1 MIFCVEDEQ
10 NICELEVYT
19 LQSVGMEAQGCGS
32 GRELFALLEKQ
43 VPELIVLDIMLP
55 DEDGMSIL
63 RRLRADKRYA
73 NIPVIMA
80 TAKGSEFDKVKGLD
94 SGADDYIAKPFGM
107 LEMVAR
113 IKAVLR
119 RCAAPRPSEDEE
131 ETIRIGRLEV
141 NQMEHK
147 VSVGGSE
154 VVLTLKEYELL
165 RLFLSH
171 PGTAFSR
178 DQLMA
183 DVWGT
188 DYCGETRTVDMHIRT
203 LRQKLGAYGEKI
215 ETVRHGY
222 VRRAK
227 LYYLRDR
234 VGKAAK
240 VREKL

>member
-55 DEDGMSIL
+55 DEDGVSIL
-63 RRLRADKRYA
+63 RRLRADKCYA

-119 RCAAPRPSEDEE
+119 RCAAPRLSEDEE

-165 RLFLSH
+165 RKFLQH
-171 PGTAFSR
+171 PGIVFSR
-178 DQLMA
+178 DKLLN
-183 DVWGT
+183 DIWG
-188 DYCGETRTVDMHIRT
+188 YEFSGETRTVDVHIRT
-203 LRQKLGAYGEKI
+203 LRQKLGDAGELI
-215 ETVRHGY
+215 ETIRGVGY
-222 VRRAK
+222 RMA
-227 LYYLRDR
+227 
-234 VGKAAK
+234 AAK
-240 VREKL
+240 

>member
-55 DEDGMSIL
+55 DEDGVSIL
-63 RRLRADKRYA
+63 RRLRSDKRYA

-119 RCAAPRPSEDEE
+119 RCAAPCLSEDEKE
-131 ETIRIGRLEV
+131 IIRIGRLEV
-141 NQMEHK
+141 NQLEHK

-165 RLFLSH
+165 RKFLQH
-171 PGTAFSR
+171 PGIVFSR
-178 DQLMA
+178 DKLLN
-183 DVWGT
+183 DIWG
-188 DYCGETRTVDMHIRT
+188 YEFSGETRTVDVHIRT
-203 LRQKLGAYGEKI
+203 LRQKLGDAGELI
-215 ETVRHGY
+215 ETIRGVGYRMAAVR
-222 VRRAK
+222 
-227 LYYLRDR
+227 
-234 VGKAAK
+234 
-240 VREKL
+240 

>member
-55 DEDGMSIL
+55 DEDGVSIL
-63 RRLRADKRYA
+63 RRLRSDKRYA

-119 RCAAPRPSEDEE
+119 RCAAPCLSEDEKE
-131 ETIRIGRLEV
+131 IIRIGRLEV
-141 NQMEHK
+141 NQLEHK

-165 RLFLSH
+165 RKFLQH
-171 PGTAFSR
+171 PGIVFSR
-178 DQLMA
+178 DKLLN
-183 DVWGT
+183 DIWG
-188 DYCGETRTVDMHIRT
+188 YEFSGETRTVDVHIRT
-203 LRQKLGAYGEKI
+203 LRQKLGDASELI
-215 ETVRHGY
+215 ETIRGVGY
-222 VRRAK
+222 RMA
-227 LYYLRDR
+227 
-234 VGKAAK
+234 AAK
-240 VREKL
+240 

>member
-55 DEDGMSIL
+55 DEDGVSIL
-63 RRLRADKRYA
+63 RRLRADKRYS

-119 RCAAPRPSEDEE
+119 RCAAPRRDEDDE

-141 NQMEHK
+141 KQMEHK

-165 RLFLSH
+165 RKFCSIRVLSFRATSCLTISGAMNSAVKLA
-171 PGTAFSR
+171 P
-178 DQLMA
+178 LMCISVLCA
-183 DVWGT
+183 RSLV
-188 DYCGETRTVDMHIRT
+188 
-203 LRQKLGAYGEKI
+203 RQA
-215 ETVRHGY
+215 R
-222 VRRAK
+222 
-227 LYYLRDR
+227 
-234 VGKAAK
+234 
-240 VREKL
+240 

>member
-55 DEDGMSIL
+55 DEDGVSIL
-63 RRLRADKRYA
+63 RRLRADKRYS

-119 RCAAPRPSEDEE
+119 RCAAPRRDEDDE

-141 NQMEHK
+141 KQMEHK

-165 RLFLSH
+165 RKFLQH
-171 PGTAFSR
+171 PGIVFSR
-178 DQLMA
+178 DKLLN
-183 DVWGT
+183 DIWS
-188 DYCGETRTVDMHIRT
+188 YEFSGETRTVDVHIRT
-203 LRQKLGAYGEKI
+203 LRQKLGEAGELI
-215 ETVRHGY
+215 ETIRGVGY
-222 VRRAK
+222 RM
-227 LYYLRDR
+227 
-234 VGKAAK
+234 AAVK
-240 VREKL
+240 

>member
-55 DEDGMSIL
+55 DEDGVSIL
-63 RRLRADKRYA
+63 RRLRADKRYS

-119 RCAAPRPSEDEE
+119 RCAAPRRDEDDE

-141 NQMEHK
+141 KQMEHK

-165 RLFLSH
+165 RKFLQH
-171 PGTAFSR
+171 PGIVFSR
-178 DQLMA
+178 DKLLN
-183 DVWGT
+183 DIWG
-188 DYCGETRTVDMHIRT
+188 YEFSGETRTVDVHSRT
-203 LRQKLGAYGEKI
+203 LRQKLGEAGELI
-215 ETVRHGY
+215 ETIRGVGY
-222 VRRAK
+222 RM
-227 LYYLRDR
+227 
-234 VGKAAK
+234 AAVK
-240 VREKL
+240 

>member
-55 DEDGMSIL
+55 DEDGVSIL
-63 RRLRADKRYA
+63 RRLRADKCYA

-119 RCAAPRPSEDEE
+119 RCVAPRSSEDEKE
-131 ETIRIGRLEV
+131 IIRIGCLEV
-141 NQMEHK
+141 NQLEHK

-165 RLFLSH
+165 RKFLQH
-171 PGTAFSR
+171 PGIVFSR
-178 DQLMA
+178 DKLLN
-183 DVWGT
+183 DIWG
-188 DYCGETRTVDMHIRT
+188 YEFSGETRTVDVHIRT
-203 LRQKLGAYGEKI
+203 LRQKLGDAGELI
-215 ETVRHGY
+215 ETIRGVGY
-222 VRRAK
+222 RM
-227 LYYLRDR
+227 
-234 VGKAAK
+234 AAVK
-240 VREKL
+240 

>member
-55 DEDGMSIL
+55 DEDGVSIL
-63 RRLRADKRYA
+63 RRLRADKRYS

-119 RCAAPRPSEDEE
+119 RCAAPRRDEDDE

-141 NQMEHK
+141 KQMEHK

-165 RLFLSH
+165 RKFCSIRVLSFRATSCLTISGAMNSAVKLA
-171 PGTAFSR
+171 P
-178 DQLMA
+178 LMCISVLCA
-183 DVWGT
+183 RSLV
-188 DYCGETRTVDMHIRT
+188 
-203 LRQKLGAYGEKI
+203 RQAS
-215 ETVRHGY
+215 
-222 VRRAK
+222 
-227 LYYLRDR
+227 
-234 VGKAAK
+234 
-240 VREKL
+240 

>member
-55 DEDGMSIL
+55 DEDGVSIL
-63 RRLRADKRYA
+63 RRLRADKRYE

-119 RCAAPRPSEDEE
+119 RCAAPRHSEDVGEI
-131 ETIRIGRLEV
+131 IRIGRLEV
-141 NQMEHK
+141 NQLEHK

-165 RLFLSH
+165 RKFLQH
-171 PGTAFSR
+171 PGIVFSR
-178 DQLMA
+178 DKLLN
-183 DVWGT
+183 DIWG
-188 DYCGETRTVDMHIRT
+188 YEFSGETRTVDVHIRT
-203 LRQKLGAYGEKI
+203 LRQKLGDAGELI
-215 ETVRHGY
+215 ETIRGVGY
-222 VRRAK
+222 RM
-227 LYYLRDR
+227 
-234 VGKAAK
+234 AAVK
-240 VREKL
+240 

>member
-55 DEDGMSIL
+55 DEDGVSIL

-119 RCAAPRPSEDEE
+119 RCAAPRPSEDVGEI
-131 ETIRIGRLEV
+131 IRIGCLEV
-141 NQMEHK
+141 NQLEHK

-165 RLFLSH
+165 RKFLQH
-171 PGTAFSR
+171 PGIVFSR
-178 DQLMA
+178 DKLLN
-183 DVWGT
+183 DIWG
-188 DYCGETRTVDMHIRT
+188 YEFSGETRTVDVHIRT
-203 LRQKLGAYGEKI
+203 LRQKLGEAGELI
-215 ETVRHGY
+215 ETIRGVGY
-222 VRRAK
+222 RM
-227 LYYLRDR
+227 
-234 VGKAAK
+234 AAVK
-240 VREKL
+240 